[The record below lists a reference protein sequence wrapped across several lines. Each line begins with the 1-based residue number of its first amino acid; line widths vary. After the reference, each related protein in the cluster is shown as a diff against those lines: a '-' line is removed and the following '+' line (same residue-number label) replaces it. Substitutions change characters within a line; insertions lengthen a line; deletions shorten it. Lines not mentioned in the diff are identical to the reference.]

1 MLSLS
6 FDAVFCN
13 QKHQKHH
20 FFSSTLADAEEEV
33 HSTPMLSVIKDLLIL
48 QERDQK
54 LLSIARDLEK
64 IPKDEARASG
74 LLAGDQALVSKAV
87 DSLRQC
93 EVATKKIEL
102 DIATRRNTILRLKQ
116 QQFET
121 RKNEEFTALGN
132 EVIRYEKEIDALETQ
147 ELELMED
154 ADGLRQ
160 KVSEAE
166 AQLARSQG
174 LVNDDLND
182 LQQKKQQLL
191 IRRDELSSERI
202 QLTGVIDT
210 DVLSLYER
218 LMKTKNGT
226 AVVQVINGLCTGC
239 HMKLV
244 PTTLVKVMAAQEL
257 TQCENCGRMLYPE

>member
-1 MLSLS
+1 
-6 FDAVFCN
+6 
-13 QKHQKHH
+13 
-20 FFSSTLADAEEEV
+20 
-33 HSTPMLSVIKDLLIL
+33 MLSVIKDLLIL

-87 DSLRQC
+87 DRLRQC

-102 DIATRRNTILRLKQ
+102 DIATRRNTIIRLKQ

-147 ELELMED
+147 ELELMEE

-182 LQQKKQQLL
+182 LQQKKQQLQ

>member
-1 MLSLS
+1 MLT
-6 FDAVFCN
+6 A
-13 QKHQKHH
+13 
-20 FFSSTLADAEEEV
+20 
-33 HSTPMLSVIKDLLIL
+33 IKDLLIL

-64 IPKDEARASG
+64 IPKDEERAKG
-74 LLAGDQALVSKAV
+74 LLSGDQALVARAI

-102 DIATRRNTILRLKQ
+102 DIATRRNTIARLKQ

-147 ELELMED
+147 ELELMEQ

-160 KVSEAE
+160 NVKEAE
-166 AQLARSQG
+166 SKLAHSLALVDEDLKDLRLKKEQLLSRR
-174 LVNDDLND
+174 ND
-182 LQQKKQQLL
+182 LSQ
-191 IRRDELSSERI
+191 ERAG
-202 QLTGVIDT
+202 LASAIDAEI
-210 DVLSLYER
+210 LPLYER

-226 AVVQVINGLCTGC
+226 AVVQVANGLCSGC

>member
-1 MLSLS
+1 ML
-6 FDAVFCN
+6 
-13 QKHQKHH
+13 
-20 FFSSTLADAEEEV
+20 
-33 HSTPMLSVIKDLLIL
+33 PVIENLLIL

-54 LLSIARDLEK
+54 LLHIAKEIEK

-74 LLAGDQALVSKAV
+74 LLAGDQALVGKAI
-87 DSLRQC
+87 DHLRQC

-102 DIATRRNTILRLKQ
+102 DIATRKNTITRLKQ

-121 RKNEEFTALGN
+121 RKNDEFTALGN

-147 ELELMED
+147 ELELMEQ
-154 ADGLRQ
+154 ADVLRL
-160 KVSEAE
+160 KVKEAE
-166 AQLARSQG
+166 AQLARSQQ

-182 LQQKKQQLL
+182 LQQKNQQLL
-191 IRRDELSSERI
+191 ARRDELMKERGS
-202 QLTGVIDT
+202 LTENIDG
-210 DVLSLYER
+210 DVLPLYER

-226 AVVQVINGLCTGC
+226 AVVQVANGLCTGC

>member
-1 MLSLS
+1 
-6 FDAVFCN
+6 
-13 QKHQKHH
+13 
-20 FFSSTLADAEEEV
+20 
-33 HSTPMLSVIKDLLIL
+33 MLSVIKDLLIL

-147 ELELMED
+147 ELELMEE

>member
-1 MLSLS
+1 
-6 FDAVFCN
+6 
-13 QKHQKHH
+13 
-20 FFSSTLADAEEEV
+20 
-33 HSTPMLSVIKDLLIL
+33 MLSVIKDLLIL

-54 LLSIARDLEK
+54 LLSIARELEK

-74 LLAGDQALVSKAV
+74 LLAGDQALVAKAL
-87 DSLRQC
+87 DHLRQC

-102 DIATRRNTILRLKQ
+102 DIATRRNTITRLKQ

-132 EVIRYEKEIDALETQ
+132 EVIRYEKEIDALETH
-147 ELELMED
+147 ELEHMEQ

-160 KVSEAE
+160 KVKEAE

-191 IRRDELSSERI
+191 SRRDELSQERVN
-202 QLTGVIDT
+202 LAGVIEA
-210 DVLSLYER
+210 DVLPLYER

-226 AVVQVINGLCTGC
+226 AVVQVANGLCTGC

>member
-1 MLSLS
+1 MLSI
-6 FDAVFCN
+6 
-13 QKHQKHH
+13 
-20 FFSSTLADAEEEV
+20 
-33 HSTPMLSVIKDLLIL
+33 IKNLLIL

-54 LLSIARDLEK
+54 LLSTARDLEK

-74 LLAGDQALVSKAV
+74 QLAGDQAIVSKAIEN
-87 DSLRQC
+87 LRLC

-102 DIATRRNTILRLKQ
+102 DIATRRNTITRLKQ

-147 ELELMED
+147 ELELMEQ
-154 ADGLRQ
+154 ADVLRL
-160 KVSEAE
+160 KVKEAE
-166 AQLARSQG
+166 AQLTRSQG
-174 LVNDDLND
+174 LVNDDLKD
-182 LQQKKQQLL
+182 LHQKKQQLL
-191 IRRDELSSERI
+191 SRRDELSQERGS
-202 QLTGVIDT
+202 LAGAIDA
-210 DVLSLYER
+210 DVLPLYER

-226 AVVQVINGLCTGC
+226 AVVQVANGLCSGC